1 MPRKFSCT
9 LGWLAALTVAVPATV
24 ALAQEPLPQTHTV
37 RKGDTLWDLAHL
49 YLKDPF
55 LWPGIYRQNTDVVE
69 DPHWIYP
76 GEVLRIAP
84 VDNVAAV
91 PTMDTPV
98 PAPVATGDSTTP
110 VAVASAPDST
120 DALAPGPQQPSL
132 AEQPEDQPLLF
143 SSQKPR
149 TAAEILKT
157 YTDQPYR
164 PLRRSEFYSS
174 GFLTENQR
182 LPYGR
187 VLGPVTPQQI
197 KAVNNRA
204 NALPFTAIT
213 IEAPKGATYEV
224 GDSLLLVQEGHEIE
238 PFGDVVIP
246 TGLARVLESVDDHY
260 IATIVAT
267 YGPIRNGQRVLP
279 AESFT
284 PGVGRRAVPI
294 SDGVRGAMIGG
305 LGRQDLKEP
314 QMVVFINKGREDGV
328 TPGDLFEIRRSP
340 QRLSDGTIRVN
351 ELMATLQI
359 VHVRDHTATGMLINV
374 ISPDIPAGTGV
385 LQVAK
390 LPS

>member
-9 LGWLAALTVAVPATV
+9 LGWLAALTVAVPATA

-91 PTMDTPV
+91 PTMDTPI
-98 PAPVATGDSTTP
+98 PAAVASADSTAP
-110 VAVASAPDST
+110 VAVAAAPDST
-120 DALAPGPQQPSL
+120 DALAQGPQQQSL
-132 AEQPEDQPLLF
+132 AERPEDQPLLF
-143 SSQKPR
+143 SSQRPR

-182 LPYGR
+182 LPYGE

-204 NALPFTAIT
+204 NALPFTTIAIA
-213 IEAPKGATYEV
+213 APKGATYEV
-224 GDSLLLVQEGHEIE
+224 GDSLLLVQEGQEIE

-246 TGLARVLESVDDHY
+246 TGLARVLESADQHY
-260 IATIVAT
+260 IASIVAT

-284 PGVGRRAVPI
+284 QGVGRHAVPV
-294 SDGVRGAMIGG
+294 SDGVRGTMIGG
-305 LGRQDLKEP
+305 LGRQELKEP

-328 TPGDLFEIRRSP
+328 AAGDLFEIRRRP
-340 QRLSDGTIRVN
+340 QRLADGTVRVN
-351 ELMATLQI
+351 EMMATLQI

-374 ISPDIPAGTGV
+374 ISPDIPAGTDV